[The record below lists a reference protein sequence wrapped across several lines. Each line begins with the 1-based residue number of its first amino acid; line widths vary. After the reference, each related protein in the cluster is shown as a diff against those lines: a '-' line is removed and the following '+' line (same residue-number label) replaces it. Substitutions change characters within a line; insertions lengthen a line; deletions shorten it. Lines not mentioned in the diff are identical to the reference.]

1 MTTGGPEQAD
11 PRHDPS
17 EDLQSS
23 LQAYPEDS
31 QKTKVIS
38 LLILMLMIVLLLLLW
53 RWITQAEP
61 TEHSDNLAPLVVL
74 TTPKRLDVPVYFTA
88 LGTVTPLDTVT
99 VKTQVN
105 GQLLQVFFKEGQT
118 VKKNELLAQIDPR
131 PFNAQLTQAQGDLER
146 DSALLANAKIDLQRY
161 QTLWAQDSV
170 AKQVL
175 DTQQALVKQLEGTV
189 KADEGLVASAKIN
202 LIYTKITS
210 PINGRVGLR
219 LVDPGNFVQTT
230 DTTGLFVLNTTN
242 PTTVVFTLAE
252 DFIPPVLNQMRA
264 GKKLIVDA
272 FDRTQNRL
280 LATGN
285 LLAIDNQIDPS
296 TGTVKLKALFKNEND
311 ILYPSQFVNV
321 RLRVDTLKD
330 ATVIPTSALL
340 QGKENYVFIINQ
352 GENIARIKPVQVGI
366 TFGEYSVINTTLDP
380 KNLII
385 AEGTDNLKDGSKVR
399 FEQKEN
405 PLKRSTP

>member
-1 MTTGGPEQAD
+1 
-11 PRHDPS
+11 
-17 EDLQSS
+17 
-23 LQAYPEDS
+23 
-31 QKTKVIS
+31 
-38 LLILMLMIVLLLLLW
+38 
-53 RWITQAEP
+53 
-61 TEHSDNLAPLVVL
+61 
-74 TTPKRLDVPVYFTA
+74 
-88 LGTVTPLDTVT
+88 
-99 VKTQVN
+99 
-105 GQLLQVFFKEGQT
+105 
-118 VKKNELLAQIDPR
+118 
-131 PFNAQLTQAQGDLER
+131 
-146 DSALLANAKIDLQRY
+146 
-161 QTLWAQDSV
+161 
-170 AKQVL
+170 
-175 DTQQALVKQLEGTV
+175 
-189 KADEGLVASAKIN
+189 
-202 LIYTKITS
+202 
-210 PINGRVGLR
+210 
-219 LVDPGNFVQTT
+219 VDPGNFVQTT

-285 LLAIDNQIDPS
+285 LLAIDSQIDPS